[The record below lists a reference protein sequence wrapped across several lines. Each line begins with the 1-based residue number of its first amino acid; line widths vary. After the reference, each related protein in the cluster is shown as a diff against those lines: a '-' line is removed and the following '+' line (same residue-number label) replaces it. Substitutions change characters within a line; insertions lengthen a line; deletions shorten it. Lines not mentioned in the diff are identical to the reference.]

1 MKQKVKSFKL
11 SSLTNKLSYNFE
23 DKCTQQAIQ
32 RKLEGPSII
41 ASPQM
46 QMRTPSKARS
56 LWVITKSTVPKQ
68 NQNHRELRKSRK
80 NTITSHA
87 L

>member
-46 QMRTPSKARS
+46 
-56 LWVITKSTVPKQ
+56 
-68 NQNHRELRKSRK
+68 
-80 NTITSHA
+80 
-87 L
+87 